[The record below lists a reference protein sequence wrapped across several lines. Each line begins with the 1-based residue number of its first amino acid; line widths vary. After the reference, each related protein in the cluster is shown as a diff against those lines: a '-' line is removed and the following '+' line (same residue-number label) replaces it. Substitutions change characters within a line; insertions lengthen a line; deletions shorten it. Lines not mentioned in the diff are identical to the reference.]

1 MKIDK
6 FELIFNQMKFR
17 EPRDTERVVW
27 TEHVKEKMKFY
38 NLSESR
44 LKKLLRNPERIEE
57 GIAPRTVAI
66 MQTTKSKRP
75 TEIWLMYQVV
85 PLKTKNQ
92 ISNFKKRERKMK
104 IISAWRYPGKSPVGQ
119 PPIPDEVIND
129 LENYV

>member
-1 MKIDK
+1 
-6 FELIFNQMKFR
+6 MKFR
-17 EPRDTERVVW
+17 EPRDTEKVVW

>member
-1 MKIDK
+1 LKIDK

-85 PLKTKNQ
+85 PFKTKNQ